1 MSAILWLNILLMTVF
16 FGLWVGIPTWLVLKR
31 PDRRPAIVA
40 VPAVRRMP
48 EPHPGRAGY
57 EHRRVA

>member
-16 FGLWVGIPTWLVLKR
+16 FGLWVGIPAWLVLRR
-31 PDRRPAIVA
+31 PDRRPMIAA
-40 VPAVRRMP
+40 SPAVRRMP
-48 EPHPGRAGY
+48 EPRPVDY

>member
-1 MSAILWLNILLMTVF
+1 MSDMLWLNILLMAAF

-31 PDRRPAIVA
+31 PDRRPAIA
-40 VPAVRRMP
+40 ASPAVRRMP
-48 EPHPGRAGY
+48 EHRPVQVGY